1 MSRTELMLAIVGL
14 LFLEVSH
21 LKWIIWEY
29 WDCRS
34 CKVKNH
40 VCGCKTKWMLYL

>member
-1 MSRTELMLAIVGL
+1 MGRTELLLGIAGL
-14 LFLEVSH
+14 LFLEINH

-29 WDCRS
+29 WDCPT
-34 CKVKNH
+34 CKVKNK